1 MKKRFA
7 AFLLAAVMLLSLAA
21 CGTNKLDKNSL
32 PPLEEEGVRPAAQTS
47 EPAAQTAQS
56 RTNVLYEETLDK
68 GLLIRV
74 YSDGELLL
82 ENGNVEENLINR
94 NIFKVEMSDEPFSE
108 EHQQQKL
115 DELAEV
121 YLVVYSSML
130 SVALFFLGLIGS
142 LLWTYFIKDE
152 DASSR
157 HYVWIKRI
165 VFVTN
170 IILIYAAAVL
180 AITTAFFMM
189 IS

>member
-1 MKKRFA
+1 MKQLCVLTLGLTLVVVFA
-7 AFLLAAVMLLSLAA
+7 LFISTTFSVCHLI
-21 CGTNKLDKNSL
+21 
-32 PPLEEEGVRPAAQTS
+32 E
-47 EPAAQTAQS
+47 
-56 RTNVLYEETLDK
+56 
-68 GLLIRV
+68 LIRINF
-74 YSDGELLL
+74 SAL
-82 ENGNVEENLINR
+82 ETV
-94 NIFKVEMSDEPFSE
+94 D
-108 EHQQQKL
+108 KL
-115 DELAEV
+115 DELAEG

-170 IILIYAAAVL
+170 IILVYAAAVL

>member
-1 MKKRFA
+1 MEVYMKQLCVLTLGLTCVVVLALFITTTFSACHLIQLIKIN
-7 AFLLAAVMLLSLAA
+7 FLPIETVD
-21 CGTNKLDKNSL
+21 NLDDL
-32 PPLEEEGVRPAAQTS
+32 TEG
-47 EPAAQTAQS
+47 
-56 RTNVLYEETLDK
+56 
-68 GLLIRV
+68 
-74 YSDGELLL
+74 
-82 ENGNVEENLINR
+82 
-94 NIFKVEMSDEPFSE
+94 
-108 EHQQQKL
+108 
-115 DELAEV
+115 

-170 IILIYAAAVL
+170 IILVYAVTVL
-180 AITTAFFMM
+180 AITMAFFMM